1 MNEWI
6 LVGVL
11 VVILIALG
19 FGLLYVAFGEPDD
32 DA

>member
-11 VVILIALG
+11 VVMLIALG
-19 FGLLYVAFGEPDD
+19 FGLLYVAFKDSENE
-32 DA
+32 